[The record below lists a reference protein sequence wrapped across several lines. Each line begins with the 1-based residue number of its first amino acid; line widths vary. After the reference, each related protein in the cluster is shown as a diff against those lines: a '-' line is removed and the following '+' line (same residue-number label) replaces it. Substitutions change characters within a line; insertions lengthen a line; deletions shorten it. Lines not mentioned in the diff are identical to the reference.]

1 MKRILVLLI
10 LAAVVYVVYD
20 KYGRGGNGTSTE
32 GYSLKTAADKPIPKQ
47 VFFALFTR
55 EALNKCSDA
64 RNTYNLSTSE
74 CEEKISEKA
83 RICTDGA
90 IKDAPSKIDSP
101 QLVRSLGRPY
111 LECVTPYYY
120 CKGVEVKSE
129 EEARN
134 KCQ

>member
-55 EALNKCSDA
+55 EALNKCS
-64 RNTYNLSTSE
+64 E
-74 CEEKISEKA
+74 CTKHLQPVNVGV
-83 RICTDGA
+83 RG
-90 IKDAPSKIDSP
+90 KD
-101 QLVRSLGRPY
+101 Q
-111 LECVTPYYY
+111 
-120 CKGVEVKSE
+120 
-129 EEARN
+129 
-134 KCQ
+134 